1 MAGVYVFSRQFGFV
15 YANPKVPKRP
25 QPAPAVSLQPVTFN
39 FIVNSTIEA
48 GRTPA
53 QHHRMN
59 RKEEVLQDVV
69 IKFAGDSGD
78 GMQLTGS
85 QFTNNTALM
94 GIDLAT
100 FPDFPAEIRAPQGTL
115 PGVSGYQLRFS
126 SDQVFTPG
134 DECDVLV
141 AMNAAALKAN
151 LKGLK
156 KGGKIIANTDG
167 FDTKNL
173 RLANYPES
181 VNPLEDDSLANYT
194 VIKMDVTKMTRE
206 ALKDFTM
213 GTKEKD
219 RAKNMFVLGFLYWM
233 YNRNMESTLQFFKD
247 KFGKKPEIFES
258 NVKVLQAGYHFGDTT
273 ETFTTTYRVEK
284 AKMPAGVYRSVMG
297 NQALAYGLIA
307 AARKSGLPL
316 FLGSY
321 PITPASDILHEL
333 SRHKSFGVRTFQ
345 AEDEIAAIT
354 SAIGAAYGGALG
366 VTTTSGPG
374 MALKAEAMGLAAMLE
389 IPLLICNIQRG
400 GPSTGL
406 PTKTEQS
413 DLLQAYYGRNGECP
427 MPVVSASTPS
437 DCFDAVYE
445 AVRIA
450 VQHMTPVIF
459 LSDGYIANGAEPW
472 KFPKSADL
480 APIEVKFK
488 TELGPEETTFQ
499 PYLRDEKL
507 VRPWAIPGTPGLEH
521 RVGGLEKQNIT
532 GNVSYDPEN
541 HQLMVK
547 IREEKVARIADHIAP
562 QTLDSGPEKGDMLV
576 LGWGST
582 YGAIKS
588 AAAELQKEGYAVS
601 HAHLRHLRPFP
612 ANLGEILRSFKHV
625 LIPEINNGQ
634 LIRII
639 RDQYLV
645 NAVGYNKVMGVPIT
659 RTELVMKIRELLGS
673 NN

>member
-1 MAGVYVFSRQFGFV
+1 ME
-15 YANPKVPKRP
+15 
-25 QPAPAVSLQPVTFN
+25 T
-39 FIVNSTIEA
+39 
-48 GRTPA
+48 
-53 QHHRMN
+53 
-59 RKEEVLQDVV
+59 KEEVLQDVV

-85 QFTNNTALM
+85 QFTNNTALL

-126 SDQVFTPG
+126 SDRIFTPG

-141 AMNAAALKAN
+141 AMNAAALKTN

-156 KGGKIIANTDG
+156 RNGKIIVNVDG
-167 FDTKNL
+167 FDAKNL
-173 RLANYPES
+173 RLANYPDG
-181 VNPLEDDSLANYT
+181 VNPLENGSLEGYE

-206 ALKDFTM
+206 ALKEFEM

-233 YNRNMESTLQFFKD
+233 YNRSLDNTIQFLKE
-247 KFGKKPEIFES
+247 KFGKKEDILNS
-258 NVKVLQAGYHFGDTT
+258 NIKVLQAGYNFGDTT
-273 ETFTTTYRVEK
+273 ETFTTRYSVEK
-284 AKMPAGVYRSVMG
+284 AKMPAGTYRSIMG

-307 AARKSGLPL
+307 ASQKSGLQL

-333 SRHKSFGVRTFQ
+333 SRHKAFGIKTFQ

-354 SAIGAAYGGALG
+354 STIGAAYGGSLG
-366 VTTTSGPG
+366 VTSTSGPG
-374 MALKAEAMGLAAMLE
+374 MALKAEAMGLAVMLE

-427 MPVVSASTPS
+427 MPIVSASTPS
-437 DCFDAVYE
+437 DCFSAVYE

-472 KFPKSADL
+472 KFPQSNELSA
-480 APIEVKFK
+480 IEVNFK
-488 TELGPEETTFQ
+488 KELGHHEESFQ

-507 VRPWAIPGTPGLEH
+507 VRPWAIPGTAGLEH

-532 GNVSYDPEN
+532 GNVSYDPDN
-541 HQLMVK
+541 HQMMVK
-547 IREEKVARIADHIAP
+547 IRQEKVDKIADYIP
-562 QTLDSGPEKGDMLV
+562 EQKLDNGPEKGKVLV
-576 LGWGST
+576 IGWGST

-588 AAAELQKEGYAVS
+588 AVIELLAEGHQVS
-601 HAHLRHLRPFP
+601 HAHLRYVRPFP
-612 ANLGEILRSFKHV
+612 KNLGDIIKNFEHV
-625 LIPEINNGQ
+625 LIPELNNGQ
-634 LIRII
+634 LIKII

-645 NAVGYNKVMGVPIT
+645 DAKGYHKIMGIPFTKHEIVD
-659 RTELVMKIRELLGS
+659 EVKKML
-673 NN
+673 

>member
-1 MAGVYVFSRQFGFV
+1 
-15 YANPKVPKRP
+15 
-25 QPAPAVSLQPVTFN
+25 
-39 FIVNSTIEA
+39 
-48 GRTPA
+48 
-53 QHHRMN
+53 MN

-85 QFTNNTALM
+85 QFTNNTALL

-126 SDQVFTPG
+126 SDKIFTPG

-156 KGGKIIANTDG
+156 KGGKIIANIEG

-173 RLANYPES
+173 RLANYPDG
-181 VNPLEDDSLANYT
+181 VNPLDDNSLDNYI
-194 VIKMDVTKMTRE
+194 VIKIDVTKMTRE
-206 ALKDFTM
+206 ALKEITM

-233 YNRNMESTLQFFKD
+233 YNRDMDNTIQFLKE
-247 KFGKKPEIFES
+247 KFGKKPEILES
-258 NVKVLQAGYHFGDTT
+258 NVKALQAGYNYGDTT
-273 ETFTTTYRVEK
+273 ETFTTTYRVAK
-284 AKMPAGVYRSVMG
+284 AKMTPGVYRSIMG
-297 NQALAYGLIA
+297 NQALTYGLIA
-307 AARKSGLPL
+307 ASQKSGLPL

-333 SRHKSFGVRTFQ
+333 SRHKAFGVRTFQ
-345 AEDEIAAIT
+345 AEDEIAGIT
-354 SAIGAAYGGALG
+354 AAIGAAYGGALG

-374 MALKAEAMGLAAMLE
+374 MALKAEAMGLAVMLE
-389 IPLLICNIQRG
+389 IPLLICDVQRG

-427 MPVVSASTPS
+427 MPVISASTPS

-472 KFPKSADL
+472 KFPKSEDL
-480 APIEVKFK
+480 PPIQVSFK
-488 TELGPEETTFQ
+488 KELGHGEATFQ

-521 RVGGLEKQNIT
+521 RIGGLEKQNIT

-547 IREEKVARIADHIAP
+547 IREEKVNKIADYIP
-562 QTLDSGPEKGDMLV
+562 LQKLDSGLDHGDLLV

-582 YGAIKS
+582 YGSIKS
-588 AAAELQKEGYAVS
+588 AVTELQEEGYKVS
-601 HAHLRHLRPFP
+601 HAHLRHMRPFP
-612 ANLGEILRSFKHV
+612 KNLGDILKNFKQV

-634 LIRII
+634 LIKII
-639 RDQYLV
+639 RDQYFV
-645 NAVGYNKVMGVPIT
+645 DAKGYNKIMGVPIT
-659 RTELVMKIRELLGS
+659 KTELVMKLREMLGS

>member
-1 MAGVYVFSRQFGFV
+1 
-15 YANPKVPKRP
+15 
-25 QPAPAVSLQPVTFN
+25 
-39 FIVNSTIEA
+39 
-48 GRTPA
+48 
-53 QHHRMN
+53 MN
-59 RKEEVLQDVV
+59 RKEELLQDVV

-156 KGGKIIANTDG
+156 KAGKIIVNTEG
-167 FDTKNL
+167 FDAKNL
-173 RLANYPES
+173 RLANYPDGI
-181 VNPLEDDSLANYT
+181 NPLEDDSLENYT
-194 VIKMDVTKMTRE
+194 VIRMDVTKMTRE
-206 ALKDFTM
+206 ALKDITL

-233 YNRNMESTLQFFKD
+233 YNRDMDSTIKFLKD
-247 KFGKKPEIFES
+247 KFGKKPEILES
-258 NVKVLQAGYHFGDTT
+258 NIRALKAGYNFGDTT

-284 AKMPAGVYRSVMG
+284 AKMAPGVYRSIMG
-297 NQALAYGLIA
+297 NQAQAYGLIA
-307 AARKSGLPL
+307 ASQKSGLPL

-333 SRHKSFGVRTFQ
+333 SRYKSFGVRTFQ
-345 AEDEIAAIT
+345 AEDEIAGIT
-354 SAIGAAYGGALG
+354 SAIGAAYGGALA

-374 MALKAEAMGLAAMLE
+374 MALKAEAMGLAVMLE
-389 IPLLICNIQRG
+389 IPLLICDIQRG

-427 MPVVSASTPS
+427 MPVLSASTPS

-472 KFPKSADL
+472 RFPKAEDL
-480 APIEVKFK
+480 LPIEIKFK
-488 TELGPEETTFQ
+488 TELGHGEEKFQ

-521 RVGGLEKQNIT
+521 RIGGLEKQNIT

-541 HQLMVK
+541 HQLMIK
-547 IREEKVARIADHIAP
+547 IREEKVEKIADHIP
-562 QTLDSGPEKGDMLV
+562 LQKLDSGPEKGEILV

-582 YGAIKS
+582 FGAIKS
-588 AAAELQKEGYAVS
+588 AVAELQHEGYAVS

-612 ANLGEILRSFKHV
+612 KNLGEILKNFHQV

-634 LIRII
+634 LIKII
-639 RDQYLV
+639 RDKYFV
-645 NAVGYNKVMGVPIT
+645 DAKAYNKIMGVPIT
-659 RTELVMKIRELLGS
+659 KTELVLKVREMLGGI
-673 NN
+673 N

>member
-1 MAGVYVFSRQFGFV
+1 M
-15 YANPKVPKRP
+15 
-25 QPAPAVSLQPVTFN
+25 
-39 FIVNSTIEA
+39 I
-48 GRTPA
+48 
-53 QHHRMN
+53 
-59 RKEEVLQDVV
+59 RKQEVLHDVV

-78 GMQLTGS
+78 GMQLTGT
-85 QFTNNTALM
+85 QFTNNTAML
-94 GIDLAT
+94 GIDLST

-126 SDQVFTPG
+126 SDRVFTPG
-134 DECDVLV
+134 DSCDVLV
-141 AMNAAALKAN
+141 AMNAAALKTN
-151 LKGLK
+151 LTALK
-156 KGGKIIANTDG
+156 KGGKIIVNTDG
-167 FDTKNL
+167 FDSKNL
-173 RLANYPES
+173 RLANYPEGE
-181 VNPLEDDSLANYT
+181 NPLENGSLDNYE
-194 VIKMDVTKMTRE
+194 VIRMDVTKMTRE

-213 GTKEKD
+213 GMKEKD

-233 YNRNMESTLQFFKD
+233 YGRDMDNTINFLKE

-258 NVKVLQAGYHFGDTT
+258 NMKVLQAGYNYGDTT
-273 ETFTTTYRVEK
+273 ETFTTTFKVEK
-284 AKMPAGVYRSVMG
+284 AKMPPGSYRSIMG
-297 NQALAYGLIA
+297 NQAVTFGLIA
-307 AARKSGLPL
+307 ASQKSGLPL

-333 SRHKSFGVRTFQ
+333 SKYKNFGVRTFQ
-345 AEDEIAAIT
+345 AEDEISAIT

-374 MALKAEAMGLAAMLE
+374 MALKAEAMGLAVMLE
-389 IPLLICNIQRG
+389 IPLLICDIQRG

-427 MPVVSASTPS
+427 MPIVSASTPA
-437 DCFDAVYE
+437 DCFETVYE

-472 KFPKSADL
+472 RFPSSDQL
-480 APIEVKFK
+480 QEIPVKFK
-488 TELGPEETTFQ
+488 TELGHDEEKLQ

-507 VRPWAIPGTPGLEH
+507 VRPWAVPGTAGLEH
-521 RVGGLEKQNIT
+521 RIGGLEKQNIT
-532 GNVSYDPEN
+532 GNVNYEPEN

-547 IREEKVARIADHIAP
+547 IRQEKVDKIAEYIP
-562 QTLDSGPEKGDMLV
+562 EQKLDSGPEKGKILV

-588 AAAELQKEGYAVS
+588 AVADLQAKGHQVS
-601 HAHLRHLRPFP
+601 HAHLRYVRPFP
-612 ANLGEILRSFKHV
+612 RNLGDIIRNFETV

-634 LIRII
+634 LIKII
-639 RDQYLV
+639 RDKYLV
-645 NAVGYNKVMGVPIT
+645 NAIGYNKIMGVPIT
-659 RTELVMKIRELLGS
+659 RAELITKIEEML
-673 NN
+673 